1 MNSNHIRVSRVII
14 SLLFCVTLVPHGSP
28 ADPAR
33 WEDAIAAF
41 ERGDKEQFP
50 QPGMVLFVGSS
61 SIRMWKTLETDFR
74 PIRVLNRGFGGSQ
87 IEDSIH
93 FADRIIIPYR
103 PAAIVL
109 YASDNDIAA
118 GKKPAHVLADFE
130 RFAAIVGKA
139 LPDIPI
145 FFITIKP
152 SLSRWSLLPKM
163 KRANELIETLS
174 SHVDNLE
181 YLDVASAMLKDDGTV
196 RGDLFLEDNLHLN
209 EHGYRLWTSIIKPRM
224 EARLR

>member
-1 MNSNHIRVSRVII
+1 MNSNHIWVSRVII
-14 SLLFCVTLVPHGSP
+14 TLLLCVTLAPHGSP

-33 WEDAIAAF
+33 WEDTIAAF
-41 ERGDKEQFP
+41 ESKDNEQFP

-61 SIRMWKTLETDFR
+61 SIVMWKTLETDFA

-103 PAAIVL
+103 PAAVVL
-109 YASDNDIAA
+109 YAGDNDIAA
-118 GKKPAHVLADFE
+118 GKKSAHVLADFE

-139 LPDIPI
+139 LPGTPI

-152 SLSRWSLLPKM
+152 SLSRWSLWPKM
-163 KRANELIETLS
+163 KRANELIEALC

-209 EHGYRLWTSIIKPRM
+209 EQGYRLWTSIIKPRI